1 MQKFNN
7 KSISFKPVFNERNEK
22 DREIVFHLIINQS
35 NSFNNTYEILY
46 LQLRNGNT
54 SEGLKM

>member
-7 KSISFKPVFNERNEK
+7 KSISFKPVFNERNEQ
-22 DREIVFHLIINQS
+22 DRKIVFHLVINQS

-46 LQLRNGNT
+46 LQLKDRNT